1 VNVALSNLD
10 NGLRVVAATLPHVD
24 SVAVGIWVHTGSR
37 HEPARLAGASHFIE
51 HLLFKGT
58 RRRTPHQIS
67 TDIEGCGGYLD
78 AFTQEEDTC
87 YYARVAREHADLAL
101 DVLCDMYLHPRLAQE
116 DIAKERS
123 VILDEIQM
131 YRDQPQHVVQEM
143 LSAALWSGHPLGR
156 PVPGTEA
163 SLNRMTRADL
173 AVFKSRCYVPRNTVV
188 AAAGNITLDECAAMV
203 RRRLGRVP
211 AGAPPRRQATGA
223 GARQQPLAFQ
233 ARDVEQAH
241 IALGF
246 RHFGRH
252 DPRRHALRLLNVVLG
267 ENMSSR
273 LFQVL
278 RETHGLAYAVQSSF
292 TMFEETGA
300 WGVTAGVEAGRI
312 ARSAKLIGRELRR
325 LRDHPVPEKELR
337 QAKDYV
343 IGQMKLGLESTS
355 QQMMWIGEQFLTF
368 GRFISPERM
377 AANLARVDA
386 SQMQQVAR
394 AVLRED
400 RLSLS
405 IVAPNITERE
415 LRQVRQQLV

>member
-1 VNVALSNLD
+1 MQVAQATLD
-10 NGLRVVAATLPHVD
+10 NGLRVVTATLPHVD
-24 SVAVGIWVHTGSR
+24 SVAVGIWTGAGSR
-37 HEPARLAGASHFIE
+37 HEPARLAGVSHFIE

-58 RRRTPHQIS
+58 RRRSPRAIS
-67 TDIEGCGGYLD
+67 VEIEGRGGYLD
-78 AFTQEEDTC
+78 AFTQEESTC
-87 YYARVAREHADLAL
+87 YYARMAREHADLAL
-101 DVLCDMYLHPRLAQE
+101 DVLCDMHMHPCLAQGDVE
-116 DIAKERS
+116 KERS

-143 LSAALWSGHPLGR
+143 LSASLWNGHALGR
-156 PVPGTEA
+156 PVSGSEA
-163 SLNRMTRADL
+163 SLRRMTRADIV
-173 AVFKSRCYVPRNTVV
+173 AFKRRRYVPRNTIV
-188 AAAGNITLDECAAMV
+188 AAAGNISIGECVRMV
-203 RRRLGRVP
+203 RRRLGRLP
-211 AGAPPRRQATGA
+211 GGSPCAASAGGNV
-223 GARQQPLAFQ
+223 ARQKPIAVE

-252 DPRRHALRLLNVVLG
+252 DSRRHALRLLNVVLG

-292 TMFEETGA
+292 TMFAETGA
-300 WGVTAGVEAGRI
+300 WVVSAGLESGRI

-325 LRDHPVPEKELR
+325 LRDRPVPAAELR

-355 QQMMWIGEQFLTF
+355 QQMMWVGEQLMGF
-368 GRFISPERM
+368 GRFIPPEEM
-377 AANLARVDA
+377 IASLMRVDSA
-386 SQMQQVAR
+386 AMQRVAR

-400 RLSLS
+400 RMSLS
-405 IVAPNITERE
+405 VVAPGIAEGDLLEIRKY
-415 LRQVRQQLV
+415 LA